1 MMDEISTIYAEAQ
14 MQMLKTAAADGGYGV
29 QAVDTQQTPI
39 PTFLVEA
46 VSLYQEEDWSIACNV
61 VPMHHGTD
69 AFVCVQLYLAFSNA
83 IADDK
88 METIERFVKAQNERM
103 MVGNLLIFG
112 EHVCIKYAMSYGYG
126 ETMDADMFRHA
137 IHMVAMQADIMA
149 KKCNDLMENKID
161 LDTLLQKHPF
171 SV

>member
-1 MMDEISTIYAEAQ
+1 MMDEAAAIYAEAQ
-14 MQMLKTAAADGGYGV
+14 MQTLKAAAIEGGYGV
-29 QAVDTQQTPI
+29 QTVEAGLTPL
-39 PTFLVEA
+39 PTFLIEA
-46 VSLYQEEDWSIACNV
+46 VSLYQDEDWNIACNV

-69 AFVCVQLYLAFSNA
+69 TFVCVQLYLAFSKEIIDEKQQA
-83 IADDK
+83 V
-88 METIERFVKAQNERM
+88 ERFVKAQNEHM

-112 EHVCIKYAMSYGYG
+112 GYVCLKYVMSYAYG

-149 KKCNDLMENKID
+149 KKCNDLMTDKID
-161 LDTLLQKHPF
+161 LETLLQKHPF